1 MRLKF
6 SNFSPIFSDGSS
18 GAKKVKLTL
27 SLKFEVVVEV
37 QVVVLG
43 SLMRRLNKVFSLSG
57 LVEVKF

>member
-1 MRLKF
+1 MRFKF
-6 SNFSPIFSDGSS
+6 FVVSPIFSDGSS

-37 QVVVLG
+37 RVVVLE

>member
-1 MRLKF
+1 M
-6 SNFSPIFSDGSS
+6 
-18 GAKKVKLTL
+18 KLTL

-37 QVVVLG
+37 RVVVLG